1 MLRKELHKFQ
11 NQQDKQQIS
20 AAAIG
25 FAGYEEASSSS
36 QKNHFHVWLFPSS
49 PKLKLF
55 KTTTPVCCETKKSLL
70 QPPASSFTVLKS
82 CCHETNV
89 ARFFFF
95 FYMHLK
101 AQVQQQLIFDGDF
114 TETTQ
119 CVSTKTNYRAIF
131 TGESKVWSITVIRMP
146 QHEQLLNQCSP
157 AWAWCKILLCVGA
170 PLPKAL
176 SITLIFYYLF
186 HPSPGQD
193 WESLLSQAVT
203 TAFVS
208 FLSAAVQWLL
218 LL

>member
-1 MLRKELHKFQ
+1 MKKLAAPHRKITSMSGFFPPHQ
-11 NQQDKQQIS
+11 NSSYLKPPHLCVVKQR
-20 AAAIG
+20 
-25 FAGYEEASSSS
+25 
-36 QKNHFHVWLFPSS
+36 NLFSS
-49 PKLKLF
+49 PLHH
-55 KTTTPVCCETKKSLL
+55 PSLCWR
-70 QPPASSFTVLKS
+70 A
-82 CCHETNV
+82 V
-89 ARFFFF
+89 AMRQMLPDFFF

-101 AQVQQQLIFDGDF
+101 AQVQQQLIFDDDF

-176 SITLIFYYLF
+176 SITLILYYLF